1 MPLTDY
7 LSRHPISN
15 SDEFEINNET
25 IRQEETEAY
34 EEFVINQI
42 YGLFEFNRT
51 IGSITLF
58 IERTAASQ
66 QIDQSQQAKQSR
78 EQHLTGHSSET
89 SLNNIN
95 LVNSLSKQPSKAS
108 MDKVNGI
115 EMESIFNNFQK
126 KGHSPEND
134 RLRKERNRIL
144 KPDRLQIVGRGRE
157 NERLQEYRPSQQG
170 RKQVEKLEIEI
181 YHRFFNYCQTLGT
194 TPSRCTNRT
203 TMNLG

>member
-1 MPLTDY
+1 M
-7 LSRHPISN
+7 N
-15 SDEFEINNET
+15 DEAIC
-25 IRQEETEAY
+25 QEETKAE

-51 IGSITLF
+51 IRSITQF

-66 QIDQSQQAKQSR
+66 QIDQSQHGKQLQ
-78 EQHLTGHSSET
+78 EQHLTVHSSET
-89 SLNNIN
+89 SLNSIN

-115 EMESIFNNFQK
+115 EMEFIFK
-126 KGHSPEND
+126 KRGHSPETD

-144 KPDRLQIVGRGRE
+144 KPDRLRIVRAGRE

-170 RKQVEKLEIEI
+170 CKQVEKLNTEI
-181 YHRFFNYCQTLGT
+181 
-194 TPSRCTNRT
+194 
-203 TMNLG
+203 